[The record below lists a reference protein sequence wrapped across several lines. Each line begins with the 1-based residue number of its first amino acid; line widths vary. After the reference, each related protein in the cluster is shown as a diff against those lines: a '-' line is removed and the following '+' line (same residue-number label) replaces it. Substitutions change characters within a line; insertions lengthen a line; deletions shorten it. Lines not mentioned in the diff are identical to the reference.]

1 MLSSCSA
8 ESFLSLMTSAG
19 RDSSYLKL
27 CNQWCERELYT
38 ESRAYIVNARTV
50 D

>member
-19 RDSSYLKL
+19 RESSYLKL
-27 CNQWCERELYT
+27 YNQCCELYT
-38 ESRAYIVNARTV
+38 ESREYIVNARTV